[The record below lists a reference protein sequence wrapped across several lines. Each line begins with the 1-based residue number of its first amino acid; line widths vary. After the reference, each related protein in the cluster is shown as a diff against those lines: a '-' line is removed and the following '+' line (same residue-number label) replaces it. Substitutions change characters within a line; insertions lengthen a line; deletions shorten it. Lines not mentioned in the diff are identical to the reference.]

1 MVMVAEVTLEKLI
14 VGLLIIGLVVAGVIS
29 LAKAFRGPRR

>member
-1 MVMVAEVTLEKLI
+1 MAIEVTVQDLI

>member
-1 MVMVAEVTLEKLI
+1 MVMVVEVTLEKLI

>member
-1 MVMVAEVTLEKLI
+1 MVVEVTLEKLI